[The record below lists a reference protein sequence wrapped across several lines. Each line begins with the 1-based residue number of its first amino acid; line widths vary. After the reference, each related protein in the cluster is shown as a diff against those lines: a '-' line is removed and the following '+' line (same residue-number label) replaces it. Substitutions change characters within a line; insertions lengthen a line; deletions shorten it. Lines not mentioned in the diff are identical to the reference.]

1 MRERLREIRELCHL
15 MRRMRKMNRRIAIGL
30 DQDQGARRNHM
41 DKDKLIDRIISKDRN
56 ILIVDNIAASR

>member
-1 MRERLREIRELCHL
+1 VRERLREIRELCHL

>member
-1 MRERLREIRELCHL
+1 
-15 MRRMRKMNRRIAIGL
+15 MNRRIAIGL
-30 DQDQGARRNHM
+30 DRDQGARRNHM

>member
-1 MRERLREIRELCHL
+1 
-15 MRRMRKMNRRIAIGL
+15 MNRRIAIGL